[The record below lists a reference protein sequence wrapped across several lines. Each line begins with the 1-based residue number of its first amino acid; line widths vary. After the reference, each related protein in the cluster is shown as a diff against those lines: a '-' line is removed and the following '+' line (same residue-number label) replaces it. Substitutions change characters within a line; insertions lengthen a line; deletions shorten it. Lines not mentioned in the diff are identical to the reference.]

1 MQRTNIF
8 WKIAFLTTI
17 SSILASGLLYA
28 QEDDLYKLEKLNTSQ
43 KKLEKVLARTMG
55 RDFDRLE
62 TEDFIILRKKTLP
75 KPFARKIDR
84 DYPGD
89 FYPKAPLSKKAFL
102 ADRHSFKKEPPAD
115 QQSFKSYPA
124 DRQSFKTYP
133 ADRQSFK
140 TFPADRQSFKIAP
153 VRRPGKIGLRNPT
166 SPGLEESKQV
176 MRNIIDDLV
185 KEKIVADR
193 DSLSWFGLDNS
204 QFVVN
209 GKAVSDSLHTIFKA
223 RYLRP
228 DGPGYYYGPVKIAG
242 TGVFFD
248 KENLY

>member
-1 MQRTNIF
+1 MQRTNFF

-17 SSILASGLLYA
+17 SSILTSGLLYA
-28 QEDDLYKLEKLNTSQ
+28 QEEGLYKLEKLNTSQ
-43 KKLEKVLARTMG
+43 KKLEKMLARTMG

-62 TEDFIILRKKTLP
+62 TEDFIILRKKTLT
-75 KPFARKIDR
+75 KPFPRKIDR
-84 DYPGD
+84 DYPRD

-102 ADRHSFKKEPPAD
+102 ADRQSFKKESPAG
-115 QQSFKSYPA
+115 
-124 DRQSFKTYP
+124 
-133 ADRQSFK
+133 
-140 TFPADRQSFKIAP
+140 RQSFKIAP
-153 VRRPGKIGLRNPT
+153 LRRAGKIGLRNPT
-166 SPGLEESKQV
+166 LPGLEESKQV

-185 KEKIVADR
+185 KEKIVADK